1 MGRIVQVP
9 AIISARSIALPAASR
24 GRCESLTK
32 PGDFQARFS
41 LGGGGREVPRS
52 VAVERLHVRANW
64 AKTEVD

>member
-1 MGRIVQVP
+1 M
-9 AIISARSIALPAASR
+9 LPAK
-24 GRCESLTK
+24 SLTK